1 MPLARQLAAV
11 LGGNLVL
18 DNDDSLLNTFTFTF
32 PVGNAE
38 KEDISVADA
47 DKDNYVLDEESNQTK
62 LRSSGYHVL
71 VVEDNESIRHL
82 LRDQLSKNFIID
94 TASNGVVAL
103 DKLNKSRVDLVVTD
117 IMMPEM
123 DGMELCRRV
132 KEDPDLSSIPIVF
145 ITAKNDLD
153 SKVRGLQMG
162 AEAYIDKPFSIKYL
176 TQTV

>member
-1 MPLARQLAAV
+1 M
-11 LGGNLVL
+11 
-18 DNDDSLLNTFTFTF
+18 
-32 PVGNAE
+32 
-38 KEDISVADA
+38 
-47 DKDNYVLDEESNQTK
+47 
-62 LRSSGYHVL
+62 
-71 VVEDNESIRHL
+71 
-82 LRDQLSKNFIID
+82 
-94 TASNGVVAL
+94 
-103 DKLNKSRVDLVVTD
+103 VTD

-176 TQTV
+176 TQTVKSLLENRRRERESFSKKPFFNVDSIQTNKADEEFVIHLRHHYVRNHEIHP